1 MTPDYSILYVCS
13 YITLCKKKKEE
24 KNIFKSCVQTGIL
37 QVCKAN
43 ATCTLLL
50 NNFKL
55 ECL

>member
-13 YITLCKKKKEE
+13 YITLCKKKQ
-24 KNIFKSCVQTGIL
+24 IFKSCVQTGIL